1 MNKTSALAALA
12 AGLFLLQGC
21 DQGQKVKEETATVP
35 VAQPNVVEI
44 RAVGMTFE
52 GSSEIPSGWTT
63 FKFVNASSM
72 IHFAMI
78 DVPPEGVT
86 AQIFTDTVG
95 QYFQDAMDGM
105 NAGDEEAVNAAFGK
119 FPAWIGDLGR
129 HGGPG
134 WGCDSVSS
142 MRLH

>member
-21 DQGQKVKEETATVP
+21 DQGPKVKEEAATAP
-35 VAQPNVVEI
+35 AAQPNVVEI
-44 RAVGMTFE
+44 RAVGMTFV

-86 AQIFTDTVG
+86 AQIFTDTAG

-119 FPAWIGDLGR
+119 FPAWIGELGR
-129 HGGPG
+129 HGGRAFCRPG
-134 WGCDSVSS
+134 
-142 MRLH
+142 